1 MQNSAH
7 VNKQSAEMSTIGTRL
22 AEERKRLGYNQTA
35 FSALGGAA
43 KRTMIDWEKDIASPN
58 AAFLSSIADA
68 GADVQY
74 IITGQRS
81 GERLPN
87 REASLLDNYRHSDE
101 RGKKIIEQT
110 ATLAA
115 EPAADYEVKK
125 RG

>member
-1 MQNSAH
+1 M
-7 VNKQSAEMSTIGTRL
+7 
-22 AEERKRLGYNQTA
+22 
-35 FSALGGAA
+35 
-43 KRTMIDWEKDIASPN
+43 
-58 AAFLSSIADA
+58 
-68 GADVQY
+68 QY

-101 RGKKIIEQT
+101 RGKKFIEQT

-125 RG
+125 YG

>member
-1 MQNSAH
+1 
-7 VNKQSAEMSTIGTRL
+7 MSTKNENFYSLLPPRVK
-22 AEERKRLGYNQTA
+22 EERERLGLTQAGIAMKCGVSREMWGKYERGQA
-35 FSALGGAA
+35 IPGGDVLFSFAQ
-43 KRTMIDWEKDIASPN
+43 
-58 AAFLSSIADA
+58 A

-101 RGKKIIEQT
+101 RGKKFIEQT

-125 RG
+125 YG